1 MHGTWE
7 SPPCIR
13 RLDTSGLFP
22 FAATWTSATSS
33 RPRSSL
39 GAAEGSARAAPF
51 TLPGRAVIAAQGVP
65 GPCGGGQ
72 DTRASP
78 GARAQTSVTLSPRP
92 PVMSAQDVS
101 GTGLSPNHTV
111 PHRRPEPAHTCKENP
126 QKLNNESTSLKIPI
140 VALLAKRRSLTCLW
154 LQTSGA
160 EMHLTGEPAPA
171 SHCGGK
177 EARAWHCPFGSQS
190 TATRRWSSLTPWT
203 TRVALGDVTVCSDR
217 DHAFSLETWR
227 CRRFRQAPSSTTWK
241 EGPATRQSWRLPG
254 SHTLSL
260 QCLVTGHQDALSRP
274 GGGSTSQT
282 EHRAASTMSV

>member
-1 MHGTWE
+1 MYQA
-7 SPPCIR
+7 
-13 RLDTSGLFP
+13 SGY
-22 FAATWTSATSS
+22 
-33 RPRSSL
+33 L
-39 GAAEGSARAAPF
+39 GALSIRCNMDERHLLTTALLSGGCRGLCTRRPTHPPGTGCGRCTGCARP
-51 TLPGRAVIAAQGVP
+51 LRGRAGHEGIARRQSA
-65 GPCGGGQ
+65 
-72 DTRASP
+72 D
-78 GARAQTSVTLSPRP
+78 SVTLSPRP

-241 EGPATRQSWRLPG
+241 EGPATRQSRRLPG

-260 QCLVTGHQDALSRP
+260 QCLVTGHQDSLSRP